1 MKTPYVIIGASFG
14 GAYDSET
21 GFLKTGAY
29 QQWVT
34 FAG

>member
-1 MKTPYVIIGASFG
+1 MNTPYVIIGAGFG

-29 QQWVT
+29 QH
-34 FAG
+34 